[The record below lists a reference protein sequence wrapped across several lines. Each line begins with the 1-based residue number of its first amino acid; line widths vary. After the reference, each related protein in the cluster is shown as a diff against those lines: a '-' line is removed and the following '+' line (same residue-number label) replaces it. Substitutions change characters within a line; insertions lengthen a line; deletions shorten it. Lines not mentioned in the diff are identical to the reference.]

1 MLVTPS
7 PTWMVRA
14 SSYLKQG
21 GHCESCPVQERF
33 ANKRLKTR
41 FIILPPSG
49 DKVAQNTVPI
59 SKMLNKWLTQV
70 QRIMQE
76 MTPNGIKT
84 PAGPAKDILVKAPHP
99 PPTHLRNSATFR
111 GRPNPCVPS
120 PMATA
125 TSPDTTRA
133 FHSACLTF
141 STCTVYSASRGNLYR
156 LTSRRHSAHKGEA
169 KTERRGGEHSR
180 K

>member
-99 PPTHLRNSATFR
+99 PPRISEIVQRFAGDQTHASPHPWQPRLRPIRQELF
-111 GRPNPCVPS
+111 
-120 PMATA
+120 
-125 TSPDTTRA
+125 
-133 FHSACLTF
+133 
-141 STCTVYSASRGNLYR
+141 TVLA
-156 LTSRRHSAHKGEA
+156 
-169 KTERRGGEHSR
+169 
-180 K
+180 